1 MSPRTKNIK
10 ISGLNIVSQ
19 PHSPKDYLRIFD
31 YIDQNGLA
39 INVSGDTNLKL
50 VQISPIDGRNPINGI
65 KGQILKYSH
74 IDEDSAWVNIHQG
87 AELNPDETPNLPK
100 GAYPNGVFFDFVF
113 YPTHEV
119 NNHKFLYISEYR
131 DSAKKKTF
139 SLSPNYVAKF
149 FTTIFRMDGFSKAFD
164 SLEVTVLPSNTAL
177 ERVLSL
183 NIVKKLE
190 IFIKAPNPDD
200 FAELESRMLRRMDEI
215 NVSTITE
222 VYRYDGQS
230 IDPDEEIMNDAK
242 VAANNGYVS
251 SEGKDEQGKSVK
263 RSTVDIP
270 LRDIVPVEAG
280 RPEAPRVALQEY
292 LLLNDDR

>member
-1 MSPRTKNIK
+1 MSKRTKNIK

-19 PHSPKDYLRIFD
+19 PHSPEDYLKIFE
-31 YIDQNGLA
+31 YIDQNSLA
-39 INVSGDTNLKL
+39 ITVHGDSRLKL
-50 VQISPIDGRNPINGI
+50 VHIGPIDGHNSINGI

-74 IDEDSAWVNIHQG
+74 IDEDSAWVNVYQG
-87 AELNPDETPNLPK
+87 QELDPDDTPSLPK
-100 GAYPNGVFFDFVF
+100 GTYPNGVFFDFVF
-113 YPTHEV
+113 YPKHKA

-131 DSAKKKTF
+131 DSARKKSF
-139 SLSPNYVAKF
+139 SLSPHYVAKF
-149 FTTIFRMDGFSKAFD
+149 FTTIFQMDGFFKTFD

-183 NIVKKLE
+183 NVVKKLE

-200 FAELESRMLRRMDEI
+200 FAELESSMLRRMEEI

-222 VYRYDGQS
+222 VYRYDGES
-230 IDPDEEIMNDAK
+230 IRPDEEIMNDAK

-251 SEGKDEQGKSVK
+251 TEGKDEHGKSVK

-270 LRDIVPVEAG
+270 LRDPIPVEAG
-280 RPEAPRVALQEY
+280 RPDAARVALQEY
-292 LLLNDDR
+292 LLSNDDR